1 MARIV
6 LSSCVFRYP
15 MGGMRAW
22 LLQYLVGFQRLGHD
36 VTYVEKAAGRNGC
49 FDPTRDQMGDDC
61 GYGIRTVAPL
71 WPRYG
76 LGERW
81 HFVDVAGQRYGL
93 SQERVEAAF
102 DSADLFI
109 DMGGDHSWRADA
121 ERARLRV
128 QIDCEPGF
136 TQMKMAARLEAGKQ
150 LPGYDFH
157 STSGRNIGTQSSSAP
172 TAGKQ
177 WRPHVVPVV
186 ADLFPLTPV
195 APGAPFTTVM
205 TWQSFRPRVYQGQ
218 SYGHKDLEFD
228 KFESLPRRT
237 SVPLELAVSGP
248 NVPWDRLASAGW
260 RVRNAN
266 EVTTSLESY
275 ADYIR
280 RSKGE
285 FSVAKHCFVA
295 TNCGWFGDRAA
306 MYLASGRPVV
316 LQDTGWAEHL
326 PSGEG
331 LFAVRTV
338 EEAAS
343 AIDEI
348 ERDYDRHAR
357 RARELAHEFFEAGKV
372 LGRFL
377 DELGVA

>member
-1 MARIV
+1 MARVI

-22 LLQYLVGFQRLGHD
+22 VLQYLVGFQRLGHE
-36 VTYVEKAAGRNGC
+36 VTYVEKAAEPNSC

-61 GYGIRTVAPL
+61 GYGLRAVAEL
-71 WPRYG
+71 WSRFA

-93 SQERVEAAF
+93 SQDRVDAEF

-109 DMGGDHSWRADA
+109 DMGGDHSWHADA
-121 ERARLRV
+121 ERARLRAY
-128 QIDCEPGF
+128 IDCEPAF
-136 TQMKMAARLEAGKQ
+136 TQMRWEARLEAGKP
-150 LPGYDFH
+150 LPAYDFYY
-157 STSGRNIGTQSSSAP
+157 TCGRNIGTQNCSAP
-172 TAGKQ
+172 TAGKP
-177 WRPHVVPVV
+177 WRPHVEPVV
-186 ADLFPLTPV
+186 PDLFPVTPV

-205 TWQSFRPRVYQGQ
+205 TWQSFRPYLYLGQ
-218 SYGHKDLEFD
+218 SYGQKDREFE

-237 SVPLELAVSGP
+237 SVPLEVAVSGSK
-248 NVPWDRLASAGW
+248 VPWDRLAQAGW

-266 EVTTSLESY
+266 DVSTSFESY
-275 ADYIR
+275 TDYIR
-280 RSKGE
+280 GSKGE

-295 TNCGWFGDRAA
+295 TRCGWFGDRDT

-316 LQDTGWAEHL
+316 MEDTGWAEHL

-338 EEAAS
+338 EEAA
-343 AIDEI
+343 AGIEEV
-348 ERDYDRHAR
+348 ERDYARHSR
-357 RARELAHEFFEAGKV
+357 RARELACEFFEAGKV

-377 DELGVA
+377 NGMGIA